1 MKIIYDVFPAK
12 LVAAAPGIVEDF
24 MLLSLNPPT
33 EGGFYIDRARVIA
46 TEGKVLV
53 AVDTPDGAK
62 IVFQENYVAFVKDDV
77 SHFVTESG
85 KMLAVQRDT
94 NCGCGSRLRAWNP
107 FKTLYSI
114 KDI

>member
-12 LVAAAPGIVEDF
+12 LVAAAPGLIDDF
-24 MLLSLNPPT
+24 MLLSLAPPT
-33 EGGFYIDRARVIA
+33 EGGYYIDRARVIA
-46 TEGKVLV
+46 TENKLLV
-53 AVDTPDGAK
+53 AVDSPEGAQ
-62 IVFQENYVAFVKDDV
+62 IVFQETYVTFAKDDI
-77 SHFVTESG
+77 SRFVTESG
-85 KMLAVQRDT
+85 KMFVVQRDT